1 MFRSLRDTVRDSN
14 FSLAVVQVM
23 RDCSRM
29 MNKEVSTVIKSWL
42 YTMYVYLCNI
52 ISVICIIPHE
62 DCCEIVVWW
71 IQVISLI

>member
-1 MFRSLRDTVRDSN
+1 VCILRGFMFRSLPETVRDSN

-29 MNKEVSTVIKSWL
+29 VNKEVSTVIKSWL

-52 ISVICIIPHE
+52 YQCNLNYST
-62 DCCEIVVWW
+62 
-71 IQVISLI
+71 